1 MKERPTIETLRLV
14 LRPFTLADAPQVQ
27 QLAGEQ
33 EVAATLVPLPHPYE
47 DGMAEHWIGT
57 HQERYEKGE
66 LLSFAIVLRATQ
78 TLMGAIDLE
87 LSQQHENAE
96 IGYWLGKP
104 FWQQGYA
111 TEAARAVLHYGFE
124 VVGLH
129 RVHANYLARNRV
141 SARVLQKLGMR
152 EEGCLRQHLKHR
164 GVFEDMGI
172 CGILRSEWDI
182 RRQGGSTL

>member
-1 MKERPTIETLRLV
+1 MKERPTIETPRLV
-14 LRPFTLADAPQVQ
+14 LRPFILTDAPQVQ
-27 QLAGEQ
+27 RLAGERD
-33 EVAATLVPLPHPYE
+33 VASTVLQIPHPYE

-66 LLSFAIVLRATQ
+66 LVSFAIVLRAT
-78 TLMGAIDLE
+78 TALMGAIDL
-87 LSQQHENAE
+87 QIDQHHESAE

-111 TEAARAVLHYGFE
+111 TEAAQAVVRYGFE

-129 RVHANYLARNRV
+129 RVYATYLMRNPA

-152 EEGCLRQHLKHR
+152 FEGCLRQHLKHW
-164 GVFEDMGI
+164 GVFEDMGVY
-172 CGILRSEWDI
+172 GMLRSEWA
-182 RRQGGSTL
+182 L

>member
-1 MKERPTIETLRLV
+1 MKERPTIKTIRLV

-27 QLAGEQ
+27 QLAGDK

-66 LLSFAIVLRATQ
+66 LVSFAIVLRATQ
-78 TLMGAIDLE
+78 ALIGAIDLE
-87 LSQQHENAE
+87 ISRQHENGE
-96 IGYWLGKP
+96 IGYWLGKS
-104 FWQQGYA
+104 FWHQGYA
-111 TEAARAVLHYGFE
+111 TEAAQAVLRYGFE

-129 RVHANYLARNRV
+129 RIHANYLTRNQA
-141 SARVLQKLGMR
+141 STRVLQKLGMR
-152 EEGCLRQHLKHR
+152 EEGCLRQHLKHW

-172 CGILRSEWDI
+172 YGILRSEWAI
-182 RRQGGSTL
+182 QRQGGSVL

>member
-1 MKERPTIETLRLV
+1 MKERPTLETLRLV

-27 QLAGEQ
+27 RLAGEK

-47 DGMAEHWIGT
+47 DGMAEQWIGT

-66 LLSFAIVLRATQ
+66 LVSFAIVLRTTQ
-78 TLMGAIDLE
+78 ALIGAIELW
-87 LSQQHENAE
+87 LSQEPENGE
-96 IGYWLGKP
+96 LGCWLGKP
-104 FWQQGYA
+104 FWGQGYA
-111 TEAARAVLHYGFE
+111 TEAAQAVLGYGFE

-129 RVHANYLARNRV
+129 RIHANYLTRNQT

-152 EEGCLRQHLKHR
+152 EEGCLRQHLKHW

-172 CGILRSEWDI
+172 YGILRSEWA
-182 RRQGGSTL
+182 RQRQRG